1 MPVDSA
7 ETPVESPSDT
17 PLGTPNHKQQV
28 KVLFYNVFFLY
39 SIIII
44 AYFQWRIHKLL
55 GRGMKK
61 LILFYIEFHCWWFTN
76 TSLWVAAATKRKK
89 GRKLFDKKKKIIC
102 ILCLVCSQRADGCN
116 QRADRRI
123 QRARRQKSRTDTY
136 QEQ

>member
-1 MPVDSA
+1 MCSNISENMDIILTFIQFQGEEYVPDVPLDMPVDSA

-55 GRGMKK
+55 GRGMK
-61 LILFYIEFHCWWFTN
+61 N
-76 TSLWVAAATKRKK
+76 
-89 GRKLFDKKKKIIC
+89 
-102 ILCLVCSQRADGCN
+102 
-116 QRADRRI
+116 
-123 QRARRQKSRTDTY
+123 
-136 QEQ
+136 